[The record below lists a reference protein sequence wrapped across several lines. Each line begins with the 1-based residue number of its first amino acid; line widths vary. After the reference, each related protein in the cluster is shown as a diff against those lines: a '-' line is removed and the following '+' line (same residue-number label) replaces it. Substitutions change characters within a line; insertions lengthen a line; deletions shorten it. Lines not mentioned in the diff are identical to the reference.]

1 MENDLLHKIDILR
14 KEKNAVIMAHYYQE
28 GSIQDIADFVGDSLA
43 LAQEAKKT
51 DADIIVICGVHF
63 MGETAK
69 IICPDKKV
77 LIPDLTAGCS
87 LADSCKAEDL
97 AAWKKEHPEH
107 MVLSY
112 VNTSADVKALTDIVV
127 TSSNALKI
135 VKQLPEDQKILFGPD
150 RNLGGYINKVTGRK
164 MELWDGACH
173 VHEKF
178 SLYKLLELKKQY
190 PQAKVLAHPECKA
203 AIVEQA
209 DVVGSTQA
217 LLNYAI
223 NGEEKTF
230 IVVTESGIL
239 HKMQESCPYKTFIP
253 LPTDEP
259 STCGCNECN
268 YMRQITLQKLY
279 DCLLNESPEIIVDET
294 IASKAIACIDKMLA
308 MS

>member
-14 KEKNAVIMAHYYQE
+14 KEKNAVIMAHYYQK
-28 GSIQDIADFVGDSLA
+28 GIIQDIADFVGDSLA
-43 LAQEAKKT
+43 LAQQAKKT

-97 AAWKKEHPEH
+97 AAWKKEHPEY

-150 RNLGGYINKVTGRK
+150 RNLGAYINKVTNRN

-178 SLYKLLELKKQY
+178 SLDKLLELKKQY
-190 PQAKVLAHPECKA
+190 PNAKVLAHPECKST
-203 AIVEQA
+203 IVEQA

-217 LLNYAI
+217 LLNYVI
-223 NGEEKTF
+223 NGEENTF
-230 IVVTESGIL
+230 IIVTESGIL
-239 HKMQESCPYKTFIP
+239 HKMKEICPDKTFIP

-259 STCGCNECN
+259 TACGCNKCN

-279 DCLLNESPEIIVDET
+279 DCLLNESPEIIVDQS
-294 IASKAIACIDKMLA
+294 ISSKAIACIDKMLA